1 MAKLV
6 KKKILGLIPTRLGSK
21 RLPAKA
27 LLPINNYPLIV
38 HVYKRALL
46 SKKLD
51 DVVVCCDDQKIF
63 KIVKSY
69 GGKVIL
75 TSKRHLN
82 GTERIAEAYKIL
94 KKKYDLIVD
103 IQGDEPLINP
113 FQIDQ
118 VIKFHIKNR
127 KTDIILPSLKIKSTN
142 NENIIKVIKDQKKN
156 VLYLSRSTIPHGFKK
171 KNLHTQKHLSI
182 ISFKPNALLQF
193 AKSKPTNLEKIEGIE
208 LLRALEIG
216 LKIKSPELDGDSFS
230 IDVKE
235 DYLRAKIKFD
245 TDKFFKL
252 YKQI

>member
-1 MAKLV
+1 MRKRV
-6 KKKILGLIPTRLGSK
+6 LGLIPTRLGSK

-27 LLPINNYPLIV
+27 LLPINNYPLII

-51 DVVVCCDDQKIF
+51 DVVVCCDDKKIF
-63 KIVKSY
+63 KVVKSY
-69 GGKVIL
+69 GGKAIL
-75 TSKRHLN
+75 TSKRHSN
-82 GTERIAEAYKIL
+82 GTERIAEGYKIL
-94 KKKYDLIVD
+94 KRKYDFILD

-118 VIKFHIKNR
+118 VIKFHIKNS

-142 NENIIKVIKDQKKN
+142 NENIVKVIKDKEKN
-156 VLYLSRSTIPHGFKK
+156 VLYLSRSAIPYEFKK

-182 ISFKPNALLQF
+182 ISFKPNALFKF
-193 AKSKPTNLEKIEGIE
+193 AKSKSTNLEKIEGIE

-216 LKIKSPELDGDSFS
+216 LTIKSPELKGDSFS

-235 DYLRAKIKFD
+235 DYLKAKIKFQ

-252 YKQI
+252 YKRI

>member
-1 MAKLV
+1 M
-6 KKKILGLIPTRLGSK
+6 KKRILGLIPTRLGSK

-27 LLPINNYPLIV
+27 LLPINNFPLIV

-46 SKKLD
+46 SKQLD

-63 KIVKSY
+63 KVVKSY

-94 KKKYDLIVD
+94 KKKYDLIID
-103 IQGDEPLINP
+103 IQGDEPLVNP
-113 FQIDQ
+113 LQIDQ
-118 VIKFHIKNR
+118 VIKFHIKNS
-127 KTDIILPSLKIKSTN
+127 KTDIILPSIKIKSTN
-142 NENIIKVIKDQKKN
+142 NENIIKVIKDKKKN
-156 VLYLSRSTIPHGFKK
+156 VLYLSRSTIPFGFRK
-171 KNLHTQKHLSI
+171 KNLYTQKHLSI
-182 ISFKPNALLQF
+182 ISFKPNALIQF
-193 AKSKPTNLEKIEGIE
+193 AKSKPTNLEKIEGVE

-216 LKIKSPELDGDSFS
+216 LKIKSPELSGDSFS
-230 IDVKE
+230 VDVKE
-235 DYLRAKIKFD
+235 DYFRAKIKIE